1 VPDPRM
7 NEAAVAYVI
16 TKPGERVTEAEI
28 VGHCKGKI
36 ASYKVPRHVRVVD
49 DVPRT
54 HGPHGDKVQ
63 KAKLREVYL
72 AESGLA
78 ESGRAE
84 SGKAIS

>member
-1 VPDPRM
+1 
-7 NEAAVAYVI
+7 VI
-16 TKPGERVTEAEI
+16 PKPGEHVTEAEI

-63 KAKLREVYL
+63 KAKLREL
-72 AESGLA
+72 FLTE
-78 ESGRAE
+78 GRP
-84 SGKAIS
+84 